1 MEMTKQENTW
11 DFWKDLVCKP
21 DGSLDIE
28 AVKNELADYS
38 WLMDAYSKLI
48 YHFSGGAASKPNI
61 DPQYVIDKAQ
71 EIMDKEMKI
80 CGQEAVEKHLDD
92 ISQLA
97 AWSKKM
103 PKTEGHFW
111 CYYVHESEERLF
123 ITKIF
128 FNGPDLH
135 IQFFGVR
142 GDIPLSSLEA
152 GNKDHLWLPIASPDL
167 PDQDRGA

>member
-1 MEMTKQENTW
+1 MIKQENNW

-48 YHFSGGAASKPNI
+48 YHFSGGAASKPDT

-80 CGQEAVEKHLDD
+80 CEQEAVEKHLDD

-97 AWSKKM
+97 AWSKKL
-103 PKTEGHFW
+103 PEAEGLYW
-111 CYYVHESEERLF
+111 CCYRPEYKVVLF
-123 ITKIF
+123 IVKISGDTQNSMRLSF
-128 FNGPDLH
+128 IGN
-135 IQFFGVR
+135 R
-142 GDIPLSSLEA
+142 GDVPLSSF
-152 GNKDHLWLPIASPDL
+152 ISPDPEGYYWKLIPSPAL
-167 PDQDRGA
+167 PEVKAAK